1 MKKKDVGKQVPG
13 LKPRMRNAQ
22 NPKHPLKITTLF
34 D

>member
-13 LKPRMRNAQ
+13 LKPIMRNAQ
-22 NPKHPLKITTLF
+22 NPKLPLKITTLF